1 VVRRTLHLSL
11 LRVFR
16 VLPRR
21 LRLRVVHALSPSF
34 TVGAVCVI
42 ERPDGAVLL
51 VRHSYRQRWGLPG
64 GLLQRGEEVEAGAR
78 REAAEEVGL
87 HVGLEGEPAVV
98 VDPDARRVDVVFRA
112 RPVPDAPEVVTP
124 RSPEVVEAGWFDAGA
139 LPELQHETA
148 GALVALARATA
159 RPVARPAS
167 AS

>member
-1 VVRRTLHLSL
+1 MRRTLHLWL
-11 LRVFR
+11 LRLFR

-21 LRLRVVHALSPSF
+21 VRLRVVHTLSPTF

-42 ERPDGAVLL
+42 ERQDGAVLL

-64 GLLQRGEEVEAGAR
+64 GLLERGEEVDAGAR
-78 REAAEEVGL
+78 REAVEEVGL
-87 HVGLEGEPAVV
+87 EVDLEGEPAVV

-112 RPVPDAPEVVTP
+112 HPVAGADLDAVVP
-124 RSPEVVEAGWFDAGA
+124 HSPEVVEVQWFDAAA

-159 RPVARPAS
+159 RPAARPAS

>member
-1 VVRRTLHLSL
+1 MPRRLHLAL
-11 LRVFR
+11 LRLFR

-21 LRLRVVHALSPSF
+21 LRLRVVHTLSPTF

-42 ERPDGAVLL
+42 ERADGAVLL
-51 VRHSYRQRWGLPG
+51 VRHSYRHRWGLPG
-64 GLLQRGEEVEAGAR
+64 GLLERGEEAEAGAR
-78 REAAEEVGL
+78 REAVEEVGL
-87 HVGLEGEPAVV
+87 EVELDGEPAVV

-112 RPVPDAPEVVTP
+112 RPVPGADVDAIRP
-124 RSPEVVEAGWFDAGA
+124 RSPEVVDARWFDAAA

-148 GALVALARATA
+148 GALVALARASA